1 MSMSEI
7 LSETCAVAPILN
19 RVSVLEQVRSGY
31 AESCRSK
38 YKLESVVEHAQAL

>member
-1 MSMSEI
+1 MSVI
-7 LSETCAVAPILN
+7 LRVTCAVAPILN
-19 RVSVLEQVRSGY
+19 RISVLVWVRSGY